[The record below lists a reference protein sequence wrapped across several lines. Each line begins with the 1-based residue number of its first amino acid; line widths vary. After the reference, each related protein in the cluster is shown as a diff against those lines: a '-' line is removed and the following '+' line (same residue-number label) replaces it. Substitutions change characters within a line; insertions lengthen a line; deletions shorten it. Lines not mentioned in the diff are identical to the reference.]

1 MMPLVALCADEAS
14 MAHPELI
21 GLADEQLF
29 AQPWLR
35 LFTSGSEIRTF
46 LRHDRAVD
54 EVWVVSCDDVEPIN
68 LAATIKGDR
77 GDVRVCLV
85 SFQGTGSLRSRASA
99 ANIDATLTRQA
110 FVTRYAAFK
119 RVRSAATLP
128 IDRGGVADL
137 QDSGPLFQPEEPVL
151 PAPPPSGF
159 CRSASTRAR
168 LSGRARCW
176 RCFPRCTGLRRRP
189 FICC

>member
-1 MMPLVALCADEAS
+1 MPLVALCADEAS

-54 EVWVVSCDDVEPIN
+54 EVWVVSCDDIEPIN

-85 SFQGTGSLRSRASA
+85 SFQGTGSIRWIRRTPGPPCPFRA
-99 ANIDATLTRQA
+99 I
-110 FVTRYAAFK
+110 
-119 RVRSAATLP
+119 
-128 IDRGGVADL
+128 I
-137 QDSGPLFQPEEPVL
+137 
-151 PAPPPSGF
+151 
-159 CRSASTRAR
+159 
-168 LSGRARCW
+168 
-176 RCFPRCTGLRRRP
+176 FPRCFFCFSCLWGSPALP
-189 FICC
+189 L

>member
-1 MMPLVALCADEAS
+1 MNPLVALCVDETS

-21 GLADEQLF
+21 GLAGEQLF

-35 LFTSGSEIRTF
+35 LFASGAEARTF

-54 EVWVVSCDDVEPIN
+54 EVWIVSCDDVEPIN
-68 LAATIKGDR
+68 LAAALKGDR

-99 ANIDATLTRQA
+99 ASIDATLTRQA

-119 RVRSAATLP
+119 RVRSAATSSRPERML
-128 IDRGGVADL
+128 VAV
-137 QDSGPLFQPEEPVL
+137 SSSSRWRANSRRAACFK
-151 PAPPPSGF
+151 A
-159 CRSASTRAR
+159 RS
-168 LSGRARCW
+168 
-176 RCFPRCTGLRRRP
+176 
-189 FICC
+189 

>member
-110 FVTRYAAFK
+110 FVTRYAAF
-119 RVRSAATLP
+119 
-128 IDRGGVADL
+128 
-137 QDSGPLFQPEEPVL
+137 
-151 PAPPPSGF
+151 
-159 CRSASTRAR
+159 
-168 LSGRARCW
+168 
-176 RCFPRCTGLRRRP
+176 
-189 FICC
+189 